1 MKLIPSF
8 QIDHTRLKPGI
19 YVSRRDE
26 IKDGW
31 ITTFD
36 IRLKMPNREPALH
49 PGASHTMEHIVATYL
64 RNSAWKDS
72 VVYFGPMGCLTGFYF
87 ITRTE
92 KKIGPRDVEKL
103 IRAAFKF
110 QASFVGAIPGARAAE
125 CGNHLLHD
133 LPMAKLEAKTYLA
146 KKLSFVYPKCHL
158 AARFFPPG
166 PFVASVRRRAA
177 IGKSSKHGCNFL
189 V

>member
-19 YVSRRDE
+19 YVSRRDPVQ
-26 IKDGW
+26 DGW

-36 IRLKMPNREPALH
+36 IRLKKPNREPALH

-64 RNSAWKDS
+64 RNSDFRDS

-92 KKIGPRDVEKL
+92 RKIVPKDIEKL

-110 QASFVGAIPGARAAE
+110 QSSFTGAIPGAKAAE
-125 CGNHLLHD
+125 CGNYLLHD

-146 KKLSFVYPKCHL
+146 QKWSFVYPQC
-158 AARFFPPG
+158 RG
-166 PFVASVRRRAA
+166 
-177 IGKSSKHGCNFL
+177 
-189 V
+189 